1 PAARLIELSPG
12 MGGKPYAR
20 SPALVQ
26 IGEKLLDA
34 KEGFSMGGEEGID
47 AQEYDEFDLAQD
59 AAPRIRD
66 HFMAS
71 SHEENDLRKRS
82 RAKKR
87 RADGSA
93 RPLPQPNLAGVDF
106 ALLTGGRSRT
116 GSRL

>member
-1 PAARLIELSPG
+1 AARLIELSPG

-34 KEGFSMGGEEGID
+34 KEGFSMGGQEGID

-82 RAKKR
+82 RAKK
-87 RADGSA
+87 GGQMV
-93 RPLPQPNLAGVDF
+93 LPAPCLSQIWLEWI
-106 ALLTGGRSRT
+106 LLY
-116 GSRL
+116 